1 MMLLLCYFCY
11 FAIFTFLYMMLLL
24 CYFCYFA
31 IFTFL
36 YMMLLLCYFCYFAI
50 FNSPYMLL
58 ILCYF
63 CYFALLDHPFLRNLA
78 KKGSLGAK
86 ILLDNVK
93 FMVDLWH
100 CEKHKEA
107 TCMPYLDN
115 PKCIYHPKLSS
126 FSAVHCV
133 NTECAEQAF
142 KWLGKFKFIARKM
155 TRQRFCF
162 FLWKMINEH
171 NQRVCR
177 KLQMEKKIS

>member
-1 MMLLLCYFCY
+1 
-11 FAIFTFLYMMLLL
+11 MMLLL

-50 FNSPYMLL
+50 FNSPL

-100 CEKHKEA
+100 CQKLHACLILTIQNVFITPNYLRSQQFIVSTQNVQNKH
-107 TCMPYLDN
+107 L
-115 PKCIYHPKLSS
+115 
-126 FSAVHCV
+126 
-133 NTECAEQAF
+133 
-142 KWLGKFKFIARKM
+142 
-155 TRQRFCF
+155 
-162 FLWKMINEH
+162 
-171 NQRVCR
+171 
-177 KLQMEKKIS
+177 ISGSESLNL